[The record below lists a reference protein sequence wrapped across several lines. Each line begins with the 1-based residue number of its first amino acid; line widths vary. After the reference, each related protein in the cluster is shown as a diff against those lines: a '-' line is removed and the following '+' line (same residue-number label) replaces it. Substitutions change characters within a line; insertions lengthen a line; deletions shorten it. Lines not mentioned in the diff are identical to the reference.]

1 MKHYLLP
8 LLILPLIANAAT
20 AEPDTA
26 RVHGLEEITVV
37 ASAQR
42 ADAAKTVYVPQ
53 QRQRLAASDGL
64 SLLARMNIPQLNVNP
79 LSAAVRTADGNAV
92 TLFINFRPATP
103 QDIAGLNPT
112 DVKRV
117 EYMDFPA
124 DARFLRAPHVVN
136 FIVRDYAW
144 GGYTKL
150 DAKERFVVRSGLAS
164 VYSKF
169 AARRMEYDLMLSG
182 DYDYCGHIGSASRE
196 WYKFPSG
203 TVTRNASGQSGR
215 HRERSLFS
223 GLRLSWNK
231 SDAFSFRNLISFR
244 RNNIPVNQTSG
255 IVEFSKTYPLED
267 YLITAS
273 SLSNALAWRSELFAS
288 LPKGWTLNANVN
300 CELIGNKTDDHYTT
314 SLSDIVNSADEKGAF
329 ARTDLQANRA
339 LSENMSLFAAA
350 SAAWNR
356 TDIDYAGSSNTTNK
370 FIQTFGGLYVG
381 ASLNLKKVS
390 GSVDAGFALESNII
404 NDKNIADRYP
414 FTHINLQYAPDEK
427 NSFGLW
433 FQYATMSPGAV
444 MKNPN
449 IVRQSELMYI
459 AGNPDLL
466 AARHI
471 TANVSYTWL
480 PSNRVQMSAY
490 AVLFRIMDRQ
500 IEVYTP
506 DGPGGAM
513 LRKYCN
519 DGDYNHG
526 QLGAH
531 LTAKF
536 FDGRLAASAA
546 PRLLLYKVTGS
557 NAMSHFPFMYS
568 ASVDYYLGNFFFSGY
583 YGSPSSYVDGETSFL
598 RKMPSEYSLSVGWAA
613 RGWNIQFT
621 AANLFRSSWRISE
634 DTLRTRWYD
643 TAAVR
648 FGADFHRRFAL
659 SVTYTFS
666 YGRKVDNS
674 AEITPDGD
682 ISTSILR

>member
-1 MKHYLLP
+1 M
-8 LLILPLIANAAT
+8 ANAAI

-64 SLLARMNIPQLNVNP
+64 SLLARMNIPQLSVNP
-79 LSAAVRTADGNAV
+79 LSAAVTTADGNAV
-92 TLFINFRPATP
+92 TLFINFRPATQ
-103 QDIAGLNPT
+103 QDIAGLNPA

-117 EYMDFPA
+117 EYIDFPT

-136 FIVRDYAW
+136 FIVRDYSW

-169 AARRMEYDLMLSG
+169 ACRRMDYDLMLSG
-182 DYDYCGHIGSASRE
+182 DYDYCGHIGSVSRE
-196 WYKFPSG
+196 WYKFPAG
-203 TVTRNASGQSGR
+203 TVTRNSATQSGR
-215 HRERSLFS
+215 HRQRSLFS

-231 SDAFSFRNLISFR
+231 SDAFSFRNLISYR
-244 RNNIPVNQTSG
+244 RNSIPVNQTSG
-255 IVEFSKTYPLED
+255 VVEFSETYPSEE
-267 YLITAS
+267 YSVTAS
-273 SLSNALAWRSELFAS
+273 SSSNALEWRGELFAS
-288 LPKGWTLNANVN
+288 LPKGWTLNAVVN
-300 CELIGNKTDDHYTT
+300 CELIGNKTDDRYTT
-314 SLSDIVNSADEKGAF
+314 SLSDIVNSADEKGVF
-329 ARTDLQANRA
+329 ARTDVQANRA
-339 LSENMSLFAAA
+339 LSQKMSLFAVA
-350 SAAWNR
+350 SSAWNR
-356 TDIDYAGSSNTTNK
+356 TDIDYAGSSNATNK
-370 FIQTFGGLYVG
+370 FIQTFEGLYVG
-381 ASLNLKKVS
+381 ASLNLHKVS
-390 GSVDAGFALESNII
+390 GSVDAGFAFESNTI
-404 NDKNIADRYP
+404 NNKNIADSYP
-414 FTHINLQYAPDEK
+414 FTHINLQYAPDTK

-449 IVRQSELMYI
+449 TVRQSELMYI

-471 TANVSYTWL
+471 SANVSYTWL
-480 PSNRVQMSAY
+480 PSNRFQMSAY
-490 AVLFRIMDRQ
+490 AVLFRIMGRQ

-513 LRKYCN
+513 LRKYSN

-526 QLGAH
+526 QVGAR
-531 LTAKF
+531 LSAKF
-536 FDGRLAASAA
+536 FGGRLAASAA

-557 NAMSHFPFMYS
+557 NAMSHFPFVWS
-568 ASVDYYLGNFFFSGY
+568 ASVDYYLGNFFFNGY
-583 YGSPSSYVDGETSFL
+583 YGSRSSYVDGETSFL
-598 RKMPSEYSLSVGWAA
+598 AKMPSEYSVSAGWAA
-613 RGWNIQFT
+613 KGWNIQFT
-621 AANLFRSSWRISE
+621 AANVFRSSWRISE
-634 DTLRTRWYD
+634 DALRTRWYD
-643 TAAVR
+643 SAALR
-648 FGADFHRRFAL
+648 FGPGFHRRFAI

-666 YGRKVDNS
+666 YGRKVDSS
-674 AEITPDGD
+674 AEITADGD